1 MHFMDS
7 VSRELRTELRRV
19 SEMQELCDSRALP
32 SWGFGALRS
41 AIKGVRP
48 EGSYLE
54 PEQLRALREM
64 LDATADTA
72 SLMTE
77 DEAEDY
83 PLLQR
88 LIDRLEPLEE
98 LRQELHRLIGDDGE
112 IPDGASVSY
121 THLTLPTIL
130 LV

>member
-1 MHFMDS
+1 MRKRTDDKSPIYPSVEEVESTKLGFSALRERLLHHCANEVSRYLVSRMHFMDS
-7 VSRELRTELRRV
+7 ASRELRTELRRV
-19 SEMQELCDSRALP
+19 TEMQELCDSRALP

-54 PEQLRALREM
+54 SEQLRALREM

-77 DEAEDY
+77 DEAED
-83 PLLQR
+83 
-88 LIDRLEPLEE
+88 
-98 LRQELHRLIGDDGE
+98 
-112 IPDGASVSY
+112 
-121 THLTLPTIL
+121 
-130 LV
+130 